1 MSDAVREKDSSDYEL
16 ERFIEMFDHA
26 LTTDD
31 VRVKNALRQLMMMVI
46 LTSNEH
52 EDESYDHRHKGP
64 LRRMQ
69 QDLNNLAISTK
80 RLNEEL
86 HSMKNTLELLRSR
99 QSLGE
104 SGGFRAQDVHAQAQ
118 TAKEY
123 WEKEYHAN
131 NAVARNISATDLRD
145 LNIKINSGVL
155 PGGK

>member
-1 MSDAVREKDSSDYEL
+1 MSGEMREKDSSDYEL
-16 ERFIEMFDHA
+16 ERFIEMFDYA

-31 VRVKNALRQLMMMVI
+31 IRVKNALRQLMMMVI

-69 QDLNNLAISTK
+69 RDLNDLARSTM
-80 RLNEEL
+80 RLSEEL
-86 HSMKNTLELLRSR
+86 QSIKNTLELLRSR
-99 QSLGE
+99 QS
-104 SGGFRAQDVHAQAQ
+104 SGYRVQDYTDQSQ
-118 TAKEY
+118 TAMEY
-123 WEKEYHAN
+123 FEKEYYAN
-131 NAVARNISATDLRD
+131 STVARNISAADLRD

>member
-1 MSDAVREKDSSDYEL
+1 MSAMREKDSSDYEL
-16 ERFIEMFDHA
+16 ERFIEMFDYA

-31 VRVKNALRQLMMMVI
+31 PRVKNALRQLMMMVI

-52 EDESYDHRHKGP
+52 EDDSGDRRHRGP

-69 QDLNNLAISTK
+69 QDLNDLARSTM

-86 HSMKNTLELLRSR
+86 QYIKNTLELLRSG
-99 QSLGE
+99 QSSGG
-104 SGGFRAQDVHAQAQ
+104 GGFRAQDVHAQAQ

-123 WEKEYHAN
+123 WEKEYYAN
-131 NAVARNISATDLRD
+131 NAVVRNISATDLRD
-145 LNIKINSGVL
+145 LNIKINGGVL

>member
-1 MSDAVREKDSSDYEL
+1 MSGASREFDSSDYEL
-16 ERFIEMFDHA
+16 ERFIEMFDYA

-31 VRVKNALRQLMMMVI
+31 LRVKNALRQLMMMVI

-52 EDESYDHRHKGP
+52 EDDSRDRRNRGP

-69 QDLNNLAISTK
+69 QDLNDLARTTSK
-80 RLNEEL
+80 LSEEL
-86 HSMKNTLELLRSR
+86 QFLRNQMDILRS
-99 QSLGE
+99 QV
-104 SGGFRAQDVHAQAQ
+104 SGGYRTQDYTNQAQ

-123 WEKEYHAN
+123 FEKQYYDN
-131 NAVARNISATDLRD
+131 STVARNISAADLRD

>member
-1 MSDAVREKDSSDYEL
+1 MSGAMREKDSADYEL
-16 ERFIEMFDHA
+16 ERFIEMFDYA

-31 VRVKNALRQLMMMVI
+31 QRVKNALRQLMMMVI

-52 EDESYDHRHKGP
+52 EDESYDRRHKGP

-69 QDLNNLAISTK
+69 QDLNDLARSTM
-80 RLNEEL
+80 RLSEEL
-86 HSMKNTLELLRSR
+86 QSIKNTLELLRSR
-99 QSLGE
+99 QS
-104 SGGFRAQDVHAQAQ
+104 SGFRAQDYSNQAQ

-123 WEKEYHAN
+123 FEKEYYAN
-131 NAVARNISATDLRD
+131 STVAQNISATDLCD

>member
-1 MSDAVREKDSSDYEL
+1 MSDAVREKDSADYEL
-16 ERFIEMFDHA
+16 ERFVEMFDYA

-31 VRVKNALRQLMMMVI
+31 MRVKNALRQLMMMVI

-52 EDESYDHRHKGP
+52 EDDNRDRRHRGP

-69 QDLNNLAISTK
+69 QDLGDLARTTM
-80 RLNEEL
+80 RLSEEL
-86 HSMKNTLELLRSR
+86 QSVKNQLDLLRS
-99 QSLGE
+99 QSHTQ
-104 SGGFRAQDVHAQAQ
+104 SQ

-123 WEKEYHAN
+123 WEKEYYAN
-131 NAVARNISATDLRD
+131 NTVARNISATDLRD

>member
-1 MSDAVREKDSSDYEL
+1 MSAMREKDGSDYEL
-16 ERFIEMFDHA
+16 ERFIEMFDYA

-31 VRVKNALRQLMMMVI
+31 PRVKNALRQLMMMVI

-69 QDLNNLAISTK
+69 QDLNDLAISTK
-80 RLNEEL
+80 RLSEEL
-86 HSMKNTLELLRSR
+86 QSMKNTLELVRSR
-99 QSLGE
+99 QS
-104 SGGFRAQDVHAQAQ
+104 SGFRAQDYANQAQ

-123 WEKEYHAN
+123 FEKQYYAN
-131 NAVARNISATDLRD
+131 NTVAQNISATDLRD
-145 LNIKINSGVL
+145 LNIKINGGVL

>member
-1 MSDAVREKDSSDYEL
+1 MSAMREKDSSDYEL
-16 ERFIEMFDHA
+16 ERFIEMFDYA

-31 VRVKNALRQLMMMVI
+31 PRVKNALRQLMMMVI

-69 QDLNNLAISTK
+69 QDLNDLARTTM
-80 RLNEEL
+80 RLSEEL
-86 HSMKNTLELLRSR
+86 QSMKNTLELVRSR
-99 QSLGE
+99 QS
-104 SGGFRAQDVHAQAQ
+104 SGFRAQDYANQAQ

-123 WEKEYHAN
+123 FEKQYYAN
-131 NAVARNISATDLRD
+131 NTVAQNISATDLRD
-145 LNIKINSGVL
+145 LNIKINGGVL